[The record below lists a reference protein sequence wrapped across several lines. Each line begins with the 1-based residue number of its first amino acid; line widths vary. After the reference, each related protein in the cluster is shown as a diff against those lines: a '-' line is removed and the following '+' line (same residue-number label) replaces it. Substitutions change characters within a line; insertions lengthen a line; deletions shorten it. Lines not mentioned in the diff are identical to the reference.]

1 MKLLPK
7 KKCVNRKNATKIVLL
22 LLSMALLI
30 LLWEWYKKKPNRSKK
45 CNSRIDQI
53 IDFLRFFIEKHKI
66 QSESSKWIVNKNAHM
81 LCFRN
86 ICIKFETIAYGWP
99 MEEPVSRVKH
109 LKTPKHSPAIR
120 FDYIGIFGQLKLL
133 MNDFLF
139 MLWLAFVCV
148 ENKHCL
154 HCIICL
160 LLVARPRQ
168 REVQWIELRILRALT
183 HSKQIFAAR

>member
-1 MKLLPK
+1 MQ
-7 KKCVNRKNATKIVLL
+7 RKN
-22 LLSMALLI
+22 
-30 LLWEWYKKKPNRSKK
+30 RS
-45 CNSRIDQI
+45 NHRL
-53 IDFLRFFIEKHKI
+53 FAFFYWKNNKI
-66 QSESSKWIVNKNAHM
+66 QSEFSKWIVNKCVQM
-81 LCFRN
+81 FCFRN
-86 ICIKFETIAYGWP
+86 ICIKFETITYGWP

-109 LKTPKHSPAIR
+109 LKTHQNIHPQ
-120 FDYIGIFGQLKLL
+120 FDLITLAFFGQLKLL

-160 LLVARPRQ
+160 LLVVRPRQ
-168 REVQWIELRILRALT
+168 RAVQWIELTILRALT